1 MKCVLSSRLIRV
13 GVAFVA
19 GLTVASMPIGP
30 IGSGDA
36 SAQSAPSKAQPT
48 QVSATQVSAVYQIAL
63 NGFDVGSFRYTS
75 EVSGQSYNLTSDVEL
90 SLLLGAFQ
98 WKGVSHT
105 SGTATAA
112 APKPASFGFDYSSTL
127 KSGSLRMGFAKGSV
141 ETVSIDPP
149 APPIPDVVPLKP
161 EHLANVLDPLS
172 AILALTQ
179 DTGGKPCDR
188 KLAIFD
194 GKQRFDLQLI
204 YRRQEPVE
212 GSAEMAQVCRVKY
225 IPIAGFRQTEE
236 TANLARTTGIE
247 ISFRPVP
254 GAKLFVPQKIILPTL
269 AGTAEITVQ
278 HVDIKSPGSG
288 QVALINE

>member
-1 MKCVLSSRLIRV
+1 MKCVLSSRPVRV
-13 GVAFVA
+13 GAALVA
-19 GLTVASMPIGP
+19 GLTVASMPVGP

-36 SAQSAPSKAQPT
+36 SAQSAPSKAQR
-48 QVSATQVSAVYQIAL
+48 AQVSAVYQIAL

-75 EVSGQSYNLTSDVEL
+75 EVSGQSYKLTSDVQL

-98 WKGVSHT
+98 WKGVSQT
-105 SGTATAA
+105 SGSTAA
-112 APKPASFGFDYSSTL
+112 TPKPSSFGFDYSSTL
-127 KSGSLRMGFAKGSV
+127 KNGSVRMGFAKGIV
-141 ETVSIDPP
+141 ETVSIEPP
-149 APPIPDVVPLKP
+149 AAPIPDVVALKP
-161 EHLANVLDPLS
+161 EHLTNVLDPLS

-212 GSAEMAQVCRVKY
+212 GSAETAQVCRVKY
-225 IPIAGFRQTEE
+225 TPIAGFRQTEE

-247 ISFRPVP
+247 ISFRSVP
-254 GAKLFVPQKIILPTL
+254 GAKLFVPQKITLPTL